1 MSDSQEQPWSDDP
14 YAPAIPD
21 YIYRFEKTWFA
32 GVLISS
38 VLYGTPKRPIPIH
51 PSIRAHCS
59 FIWFITGVLVVLF
72 FGCMTTL
79 FNPIHR
85 RTRRIKWGL
94 ASYTAIMFSLATV
107 YMAANAYT
115 ISISYVDNRNFPGG
129 PYVYQNAIAYDA
141 ISIVPRAAFRL
152 NNWSADGLLVG
163 PLFCASVAT

>member
-1 MSDSQEQPWSDDP
+1 MVVSSPQGRLPPSPHPESRPPSKLSSLPRARPNMSDPQEQPWSNDP
-14 YAPAIPD
+14 NAPAIPY

-38 VLYGTPKRPIPIH
+38 VLYGTLQRPLPIH

-85 RTRRIKWGL
+85 RTGRIKCI
-94 ASYTAIMFSLATV
+94 SKTAINLF
-107 YMAANAYT
+107 
-115 ISISYVDNRNFPGG
+115 
-129 PYVYQNAIAYDA
+129 
-141 ISIVPRAAFRL
+141 FRL
-152 NNWSADGLLVG
+152 FLPARNACFLIQ
-163 PLFCASVAT
+163 